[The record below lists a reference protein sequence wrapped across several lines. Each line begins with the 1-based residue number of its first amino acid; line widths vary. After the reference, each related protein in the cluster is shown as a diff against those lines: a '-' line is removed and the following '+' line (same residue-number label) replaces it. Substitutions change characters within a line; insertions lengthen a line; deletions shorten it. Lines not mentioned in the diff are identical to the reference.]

1 MSDDLL
7 ESLKRTL
14 VPIGVG
20 LVVASVVGPYVDE
33 SALRDLLA
41 GLIAAG
47 YYSALRFVEI
57 RWPSAG
63 VLLGSVKKPHYE

>member
-20 LVVASVVGPYVDE
+20 LVGASVVGPLVDE

-41 GLIAAG
+41 GLIAAA
-47 YYSALRFVEI
+47 YYATFRFVEV

-63 VLLGSVKKPHYE
+63 LLLGSVKKPRYE